1 MRRYRLEID
10 NVRSHLRSLW
20 VVIGL
25 QGLIILAL
33 WIGWSQAPKQLRVYV
48 PPDLRSGAVLA
59 AEEVP
64 PANVYAFAFYI
75 FQQLNRWPENGAT
88 DYGSAIFRIS
98 PYLTP
103 RYRNDLI
110 ADMELKARR
119 GELAYRVRGVHEV
132 PGHGYE
138 ERRVDVLSPD
148 VWIVW
153 LDLDLLE
160 TVLTAYATANLW
172 AATGWFL
179 EAHRQTFH
187 VDDAYLDR
195 LEAKRP
201 RVPQYLVRSRRGGRV
216 LEQPADKRRRRLL
229 SLESSRKRQGRKGR
243 GRMLRRRSEECQPRR
258 ECRRMLQGQGSGDDR
273 RCKRRMPQGS
283 RGSQSRREQGR

>member
-20 VVIGL
+20 IVIGL
-25 QGLIILAL
+25 QGVIILAL
-33 WIGWSQAPKQLRVYV
+33 WFGWSQSPKQLRIHV
-48 PPDLRSGAVLA
+48 PPDLRSGAILT

-75 FQQLNRWPENGAT
+75 FQQLNRWPDNGAT

-138 ERRVDVLSPD
+138 ERRVDVLSTD
-148 VWIVW
+148 TWVVW
-153 LDLDLLE
+153 LDMD
-160 TVLTAYATANLW
+160 
-172 AATGWFL
+172 
-179 EAHRQTFH
+179 
-187 VDDAYLDR
+187 
-195 LEAKRP
+195 
-201 RVPQYLVRSRRGGRV
+201 
-216 LEQPADKRRRRLL
+216 
-229 SLESSRKRQGRKGR
+229 
-243 GRMLRRRSEECQPRR
+243 
-258 ECRRMLQGQGSGDDR
+258 
-273 RCKRRMPQGS
+273 
-283 RGSQSRREQGR
+283 